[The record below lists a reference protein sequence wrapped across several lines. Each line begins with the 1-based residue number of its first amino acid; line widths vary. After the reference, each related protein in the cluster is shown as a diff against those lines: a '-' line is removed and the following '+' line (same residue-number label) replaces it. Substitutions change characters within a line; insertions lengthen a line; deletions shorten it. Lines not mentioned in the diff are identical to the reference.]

1 MPDLPRTSSNA
12 AAGRHSLLE
21 NDPTDKWETLMGY
34 FKQRCIVHN
43 PQIIWNN
50 SVRNLVYRLLD
61 VHGQQRA
68 HNYYMS
74 MRAIKFLRDLTH
86 DANSKLNLQPTSPM
100 GEGDQ
105 VLDMQMAQ
113 DLIEQ
118 LLADHKSNSAAP
130 TVVDDASTP
139 ENEPNVTRSDNNLND
154 PEYQH
159 SGIPSGYEMKSS
171 YIVELL
177 NPQISLQSERNPD
190 SIVLMSTERTQLK
203 GFNIVDCS
211 GEDIDTAIVKTRTLF
226 SVDNVQFF
234 VAKKEHFDTV
244 DLLFDNHYGARGN
257 EHWLTWIPLEMLIN
271 YTKRSDKFQRV
282 ADRAAASMQYDTF
295 NPLRLKS
302 SQAAFS
308 RIHPLEDRC
317 DSMTVSFPSLVL
329 TANSAQF
336 NAIVDVVV
344 DLLLYSEPAR
354 KERLERLKE
363 IMLTADM
370 DNLANAMETII
381 FLQNSIRQINETQEH
396 YRLNLSDL
404 RDQQLQEYKLI
415 KNSLQH
421 YKEELYLVME
431 AIKKN
436 PGGKQDSMQA
446 AQTKLKVEFSAQ
458 KIIWE
463 MIIES
468 ERTLCEWTLSNARY
482 VWLNKDDHS
491 SSNTLELDMLQCINR
506 LPNPTFGEIISP
518 YLENRKSVDF
528 SRHKMLRG
536 HLLDLPPVGGI
547 PVVQHL
553 EINLFPLKFQM
564 TQEFGKMLAS
574 YVFPVEKRKT
584 GHASTAATSIS
595 TSSSAPNV
603 ANSVVSA
610 RSMPIDA
617 PHTLSTTSM
626 SDLRSPGRDSS
637 SLSTSSDFLSSDSH
651 LDIIKSD
658 TLRPKRSEDHLRS
671 TLSAN
676 TSNKR
681 SVGKK
686 HTKTSSSNSVPN
698 ADDLSVMK
706 ERASSNRTFIY
717 IKVPGAKHCLSYQVL
732 ANCHECMVYQIIV
745 KINPF
750 FKIIGSQRKE
760 H

>member
-1 MPDLPRTSSNA
+1 MEKTTVLFEKKSLLQRYLKSVLTQSMPDLPRTSSTA
-12 AAGRHSLLE
+12 ATSRHSLLE

-74 MRAIKFLRDLTH
+74 MRAVKFLRDLTQ
-86 DANSKLNLQPTSPM
+86 DAKSKLKLQSMSPM
-100 GEGDQ
+100 GGGDQ
-105 VLDMQMAQ
+105 ELDMQMAQ
-113 DLIEQ
+113 DLIDQ
-118 LLADHKSNSAAP
+118 LLADHEPNSDAP
-130 TVVDDASTP
+130 TVADDTYSTD
-139 ENEPNVTRSDNNLND
+139 NEPNVAHTDNNLNN

-159 SGIPSGYEMKSS
+159 GGIPKGYEMKSS

-190 SIVLMSTERTQLK
+190 SIVLISTERTQLK
-203 GFNIVDCS
+203 GFNIVDSS
-211 GEDIDTAIVKTRTLF
+211 GEDIDTAIVKNRTLF

-244 DLLFDNHYGARGN
+244 DLLFDNHYGALGN

-282 ADRAAASMQYDTF
+282 ADRTAASMQYDTF

-302 SQAAFS
+302 GQAAYN
-308 RIHPLEDRC
+308 RIHPLEERC
-317 DSMTVSFPSLVL
+317 DSMTVSFPHLLL

-344 DLLLYSEPAR
+344 DLVLYSEPAR

-370 DNLANAMETII
+370 DNLANAMETVI
-381 FLQNSIRQINETQEH
+381 FLQNSIRQLIETQEQ
-396 YRLNLSDL
+396 YRLNLTDL
-404 RDQQLQEYKLI
+404 REKQLQEYKLI
-415 KNSLQH
+415 KSSLQN
-421 YKEELYLVME
+421 YNEELYLVME

-446 AQTKLKVEFSAQ
+446 AQTKLKVEFSVQ

-463 MIIES
+463 MIIGS
-468 ERTLCEWTLSNARY
+468 DRTLCEWTLSNARY
-482 VWLNKDDHS
+482 VWLNKEDHS
-491 SSNTLELDMLQCINR
+491 SSNTVELDMLQCTNR
-506 LPNPTFGEIISP
+506 LPNPTFGEIIAP

-564 TQEFGKMLAS
+564 TQEFGKLLAS
-574 YVFPVEKRKT
+574 YVFPVEKRKAAQASA
-584 GHASTAATSIS
+584 ASTTIA
-595 TSSSAPNV
+595 TSSSAPNI
-603 ANSVVSA
+603 ANSTVST
-610 RSMPIDA
+610 RSTDA
-617 PHTLSTTSM
+617 PHTLSITSACDHP
-626 SDLRSPGRDSS
+626 SVGRDSA
-637 SLSTSSDFLSSDSH
+637 SLSTNSDFLSSESH
-651 LDIIKSD
+651 LESFRSD
-658 TLRPKRSEDHLRS
+658 TLRPKRSEDQLRNS
-671 TLSAN
+671 TLSSN
-676 TSNKR
+676 TASKR
-681 SVGKK
+681 SGGKK
-686 HTKTSSSNSVPN
+686 HTKASSSTSVPN

-706 ERASSNRTFIY
+706 ERASNNRTFIY
-717 IKVPGAKHCLSYQVL
+717 IKVPGAKHCLSYQVRYG
-732 ANCHECMVYQIIV
+732 CT
-745 KINPF
+745 
-750 FKIIGSQRKE
+750 
-760 H
+760 